1 MKNVV
6 IILTLTGFAALF
18 LFCGGS
24 SEVSRADQEYYDYD
38 NLFPEEESEPEPV
51 RETVQPTTTFTEPPP
66 PPVEEVIYFEDI
78 NFDYDKYDLT
88 MNARDI
94 LSRHASKLKD
104 RPNVKILIEGH
115 CDERG
120 TIEYNLALGEKRA
133 TAVQNY
139 LENYGISVQRLNTI
153 SYGKERPLDPRHTE
167 DAWAQNRRA
176 AFIILSK

>member
-1 MKNVV
+1 MKNIV

-51 RETVQPTTTFTEPPP
+51 RETVEPTTTFTEPPP
-66 PPVEEVIYFEDI
+66 PPVEEVIYFEDVS
-78 NFDYDKYDLT
+78 FDYDKYDLT

-139 LENYGISVQRLNTI
+139 LENYGITVERLHTI

-167 DAWAQNRRA
+167 DAWAKNRRA